1 MIRWH
6 LIKWGSVAIATGALW
21 VHGYDTGRDSRSQ
34 EVAALTAVGA
44 AQTAQARRTTT
55 EVANVQTLYL
65 DAWKRAR
72 SLSAAEWVRLHDAS
86 SRRVPTVPSECGG
99 ADADP
104 GNRVEA
110 SGGAGDRDLL
120 PALVDALAQGEAL
133 EATLRLC
140 QVELRQCAD
149 LR

>member
-65 DAWKRAR
+65 DAWQRAR

-86 SRRVPTVPSECGG
+86 RSRMPTVPAECGG
-99 ADADP
+99 ADADT
-104 GNRVEA
+104 GNRVA
-110 SGGAGDRDLL
+110 SSSGAGDRDLL